1 MELSFREL
9 KKRDV
14 INVSD
19 GRSLGNIIDIILDF
33 PSGELTGIVV
43 PGRKNRGL
51 LKFFDKTE
59 LVINVDRII
68 KIGNDVILV
77 DLRCEEGGGR
87 RPRPKPR
94 PEKPCPPQVDN
105 CRPTCEDILDGVKRD
120 VRIDT
125 SDY

>member
-33 PSGELTGIVV
+33 PNGELTGIVV

-77 DLRCEEGGGR
+77 DLRCEDSGGK
-87 RPRPKPR
+87 RPRPKP
-94 PEKPCPPQVDN
+94 QGDN
-105 CRPTCEDILDGVKRD
+105 CRPTCEDILDGVRCD